1 LRTNKSLENET
12 LPPMQETSTT
22 PVAVPAWNINDITS
36 DPVKSVAELIDW
48 SDRFS
53 PNSARLPTD
62 RPIER
67 WACRGQ
73 PRAFGTLKPSLTR
86 NFRLQSI
93 GAAEIIE
100 HRLIEEFRKHYVRV
114 PDLSADMPSPDK
126 IGRHH
131 DLRCLSVMQHYEI
144 PTRLLDWTSN
154 FWTAVYFACASDPG
168 AEQNCGVTTGQ
179 YSKLNATAIA
189 SSISSWTTPPI
200 PQTSRLFW
208 LDKMMISLSNSIPK
222 SHRA

>member
-1 LRTNKSLENET
+1 MDPSTSGRVLLRTNKSLENET

-144 PTRLLDWTSN
+144 PTRLTSGRRS
-154 FWTAVYFACASDPG
+154 TSPVQAIPG
-168 AEQNCGVTTGQ
+168 RSRTVVLQPGNIRSSTQQQSRVPFLHGQ
-179 YSKLNATAIA
+179 LR
-189 SSISSWTTPPI
+189 
-200 PQTSRLFW
+200 Q
-208 LDKMMISLSNSIPK
+208 SLR
-222 SHRA
+222 RAAFSG